1 MRPVRRL
8 FQEHAIFD
16 EFTEFDF
23 EAGQLRALDQCEFEA
38 VRAKLALSAGSTRE
52 IQRFEGEGTTLF
64 CGPVS
69 ANRTR
74 FPRRIYFQIT
84 RHCNLNCSYCF
95 IEGGPECGGFIPTES
110 ACRLARYL
118 GECGLIE
125 VRLTGG
131 EPTTHPDLFVIA
143 DAFHDAG
150 VYVSVSTNG
159 VFGRQV
165 LSGLAARPHLWV
177 ICSLDGGRDAHNAL
191 RPGTFD
197 GIVDN
202 LRRLNEL
209 SPRTRVRLT
218 TVLLRQNR
226 DQIEPLCRLGRSL
239 GVESITFIPL
249 RPRTR
254 SQHMR
259 AQMLSAAEFG
269 QSVREISDCGR
280 SYGLKVTTTIETDFA
295 DGIAR
300 DPIVR
305 KRRACAAGREATNL
319 EFESSTGEL
328 LVYGCSYSPA
338 VDPGASPSVRGQF
351 LAGRFSLD
359 RMSDFHAIWRDDAH
373 WTVFRDST
381 YRSAECEGCEHFELG
396 HCVGSCPIQN
406 VDFSKLPDDR
416 LLQASLRE
424 ALRRTAEW
432 YCYRRIHAPKAEEL
446 DVQGEHE

>member
-1 MRPVRRL
+1 MRAVRRL
-8 FQEHAIFD
+8 FQEHAVFD

-23 EAGQLRALDQCEFEA
+23 DAGQLRSLDRAEFEA
-38 VRAKLALSAGSTRE
+38 VRAGLALSAGSTPE

-64 CGPVS
+64 CGPVN
-69 ANRTR
+69 AKRTR

-84 RHCNLNCSYCF
+84 RRCNLKCSYCF
-95 IEGGPECGGFIPTES
+95 IEAGPECGGFVPTES
-110 ACRLARYL
+110 ACKLARYL
-118 GECGLIE
+118 AERGLIE

-150 VYVSVSTNG
+150 VYVSLATNG

-177 ICSLDGGRDAHNAL
+177 ICSLDGDRDAHNAL

-197 GIVDN
+197 CIAAN
-202 LRRLNEL
+202 LRRLKEL
-209 SPRTRVRLT
+209 SPRTRLRLT
-218 TVLLRQNR
+218 AVLLRQNR
-226 DQIEPLCRLGRSL
+226 DQIAPLCRLGRSL

-254 SQHMR
+254 LQHMR
-259 AQMLSAAEFG
+259 SQMLSAAEFG
-269 QSVREISDCGR
+269 ASVKEIADSGR

-295 DGIAR
+295 DCIAR
-300 DPIVR
+300 DPVVR

-319 EFESSTGEL
+319 EFDSSTGEL

-338 VDPGASPSVRGQF
+338 VDPGAPSAVREQF
-351 LAGRFSLD
+351 LAGRFPLD
-359 RMSDFHAIWRDDAH
+359 RMSEFEAIWRADAR
-373 WTVFRDST
+373 WTVFRDPE
-381 YRSAECEGCEHFELG
+381 YRSVECEGCDHLERG

-416 LLQASLRE
+416 LLQANLRE
-424 ALRRTAEW
+424 ELRRTAEW
-432 YCYRRIHAPKAEEL
+432 YCYRRIHAERAEPL
-446 DVQGEHE
+446 DVRGDNK